1 MFMRAITKL
10 TVVALAGLT
19 LGAAAAYAQTATQGQ
34 SNCGIETWSTDKQ
47 TYVTMPCNSAA
58 GGQSGQ
64 AVSGGKAS
72 GGSASSNCGIETWS
86 TDQQTYVSTPC
97 PGGTT
102 YENPS
107 ASASENINN
116 K

>member
-1 MFMRAITKL
+1 MRAFIKL

-19 LGAAAAYAQTATQGQ
+19 LGAAAAYAQTTQGQ
-34 SNCGIETWSTDKQ
+34 STCGIETWSTDKQ
-47 TYVTMPCNSAA
+47 AYVTVPCS
-58 GGQSGQ
+58 GGGQ
-64 AVSGGKAS
+64 AVSGSTAQS

-86 TDQQTYVSTPC
+86 TDKQTYVSTPC

-107 ASASENINN
+107 ATSSENPNN